1 MCSAHPVLW
10 ICRRFS
16 TVEPFFS
23 LHDVRRG
30 PFWQTDK
37 TFNGL
42 GRASSSFS
50 WRFIDACSHG
60 LPLWKRTPHPVLPVD
75 KPAVEQSLRL
85 HPDGTAACRRQHGRF
100 VQRRHCGH
108 GRSPC
113 FFLQTKKRLGSV
125 CVCIWTRCRCLGDRI
140 SWQARQRFLPRQHAV
155 LFFTDKWAFASL
167 PASPSG
173 AVLSRFCRQMRK
185 FLLFS

>member
-23 LHDVRRG
+23 LHDMRRG

-37 TFNGL
+37 AFNGL

-50 WRFIDACSHG
+50 WSFIDACSYG
-60 LPLWKRTPHPVLPVD
+60 LPLWKRTPRPVLPVD
-75 KPAVEQSLRL
+75 KPAVEQSLRS
-85 HPDGTAACRRQHGRF
+85 HPDGTSACRRQHGRF

-113 FFLQTKKRLGSV
+113 FFCRQKNGWAVFAFASGRGVDVLAIGSAGRRDSDS
-125 CVCIWTRCRCLGDRI
+125 CHDSMRC
-140 SWQARQRFLPRQHAV
+140 
-155 LFFTDKWAFASL
+155 FFFADKWAFASL

-173 AVLSRFCRQMRK
+173 AVLSRLCRQMRK